1 MHSRRRPISDPTE
14 LEPMTSALRA
24 RQAEL
29 SKLIADQTTGTED
42 RRTAVPN
49 LMLFRREAITGP
61 CRCQLEPSIVLVTQ
75 GAKQLLIGENALAY
89 DSERF
94 LLASLDLPGSSQVL
108 EASPEVPCL
117 GLALKLDLR
126 VIAELIAQMRLPTKG
141 RADGASAAIGTLTP
155 ELLEPI
161 GRLLAL
167 LREPEAIAFLAPA
180 IEREIHYRLLQ
191 SDLAPRLLQIVS
203 VGSPSQRIAR
213 AIDWLKANYGRQLR
227 VEDLADHVQMSPS
240 SLHQH
245 FRQLTAMS
253 PLQYQKWLRL
263 NEARR
268 LMLNENFDAASAAY
282 RVGYD
287 SPSQFSREY
296 GRLFGL
302 PPKRDIDNMRKSAL
316 AEGLRLSDRIEG
328 WDDAARSAPR
338 RPSAASSLH
347 LG

>member
-1 MHSRRRPISDPTE
+1 MKA
-14 LEPMTSALRA
+14 ALRA

-29 SKLIADQTTGTED
+29 SKLIADQTAGTED

-61 CRCQLEPSIVLVTQ
+61 CRCQLEPSLVLVTQ
-75 GAKQLLIGENALAY
+75 GAKQLLIGDNALAY

-126 VIAELIAQMRLPTKG
+126 LTAELISHMRLPPKG
-141 RADGASAAIGTLTP
+141 RAEGTSAAIGTLTP
-155 ELLEPI
+155 ALLEPF

-213 AIDWLKANYGRQLR
+213 AIDWLKANYDRQIR

-245 FRQLTAMS
+245 FRDLTAMS

-268 LMLNENFDAASAAY
+268 LMLNENSDAASAAY

-296 GRLFGL
+296 ARLFGL
-302 PPKRDIDNMRKSAL
+302 PPRRDVDAMRRGAL
-316 AEGLRLSDRIEG
+316 QEGRQPRVANEG
-328 WDDAARSAPR
+328 REGATTTSTFGAV
-338 RPSAASSLH
+338 ASSPMS

>member
-1 MHSRRRPISDPTE
+1 MSEPTVDAQW
-14 LEPMTSALRA
+14 SAALRA

-29 SKLIADQTTGTED
+29 ARLIADQTTGTED
-42 RRTAVPN
+42 RQTPVPN
-49 LMLFRREAITGP
+49 LMLFRRDAITGP
-61 CRCQLEPSIVLVTQ
+61 CRCRLEPSIVLVAQ
-75 GAKQLLIGENALAY
+75 GTKQLLIGESALTY
-89 DSERF
+89 DRDRF

-108 EASPEVPCL
+108 EASPEEPCL

-126 VIAELIAQMRLPTKG
+126 LTAELIAQMRLPSKG
-141 RADGASAAIGTLTP
+141 RTEGTSAAIGTLTLP
-155 ELLEPI
+155 LLEPF

-191 SDLAPRLLQIVS
+191 SDLAPRLMQIMS

-213 AIDWLKANYGRQLR
+213 AIDWLKAHFDRQIR
-227 VEDLADHVQMSPS
+227 VEDLVDHVQMSPS

-245 FRQLTAMS
+245 FRDLTAMS

-296 GRLFGL
+296 ARLFGL
-302 PPKRDIDNMRKSAL
+302 PPKRDVDTMRRGASVDVREPL
-316 AEGLRLSDRIEG
+316 TVNGGWEG
-328 WDDAARSAPR
+328 AARPATFG
-338 RPSAASSLH
+338 PSGPGPIP